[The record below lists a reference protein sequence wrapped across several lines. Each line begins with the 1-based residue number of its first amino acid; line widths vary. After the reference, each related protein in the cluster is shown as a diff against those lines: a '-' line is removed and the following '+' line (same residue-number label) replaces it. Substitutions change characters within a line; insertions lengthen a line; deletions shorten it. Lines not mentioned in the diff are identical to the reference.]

1 MGEKSHQV
9 IEVKV
14 SGVAM
19 DDRHKSPVV
28 ILQEKKGERVLP
40 IWIGGSEAH
49 AIMAQIAGKKFQRP
63 LTHDLMV
70 SVISNLKA
78 KILKVTITDLKEN
91 TFYAEVLLQRQNELV
106 NIDARP
112 SDSIALAVRTNSP
125 IFISEKLLEGD
136 TPKGQPEKEKSEKEI
151 KEERARDLKKFL
163 EDLRLDDF
171 GKFSI

>member
-1 MGEKSHQV
+1 V
-9 IEVKV
+9 IEVRV

-19 DDRHKSPVV
+19 DDRHKSPVI
-28 ILQEKKGERVLP
+28 ILQEKDGERVLP
-40 IWIGGSEAH
+40 IWIGGTEAH

-70 SVISNLKA
+70 NIIKDLKA
-78 KILKVTITDLKEN
+78 KILKVSITDLKDN
-91 TFYAEVLLQRQNELV
+91 TFYAEVLIQRHNELV
-106 NIDARP
+106 TIDARP

-125 IFISEKLLEGD
+125 IYIAEKLLEGE
-136 TPKGQPEKEKSEKEI
+136 TGQSKPKKKSERELR
-151 KEERARDLKKFL
+151 EERARDLKKFL

>member
-1 MGEKSHQV
+1 V
-9 IEVKV
+9 IEVRV

-19 DDRHKSPVV
+19 DDRHKSPVI
-28 ILQEKKGERVLP
+28 ILQEKEGERVLP
-40 IWIGGSEAH
+40 IWIGGAEAH

-70 SVISNLKA
+70 NIINDLKA
-78 KILKVTITDLKEN
+78 KILKVTITELKDN
-91 TFYAEVLLQRQNELV
+91 TFYAEVLLQRRNELV
-106 NIDARP
+106 TIDARP

-125 IFISEKLLEGD
+125 IFISEKLLEGGPWQGE
-136 TPKGQPEKEKSEKEI
+136 PKKKSEQEI

>member
-1 MGEKSHQV
+1 M

-19 DDRHKSPVV
+19 DDRHKSPVI
-28 ILQEKKGERVLP
+28 ILQEKDGDRVLP

-49 AIMAQIAGKKFQRP
+49 AIMAQLAGKKFQRP

-70 SVISNLKA
+70 NMIKDLKA
-78 KILKVTITDLKEN
+78 KVLKVMITDLRDN

-106 NIDARP
+106 KIDARP

-125 IFISEKLLEGD
+125 IFIAEKLLESGSWQ
-136 TPKGQPEKEKSEKEI
+136 TKPKEKSEKEI
-151 KEERARDLKKFL
+151 QEERAKDLKRFL
-163 EDLRLDDF
+163 EDLRLEDF
-171 GKFSI
+171 GKFSF

>member
-1 MGEKSHQV
+1 V
-9 IEVKV
+9 IEVRV

-19 DDRHKSPVV
+19 DDRHKSPVI
-28 ILQEKKGERVLP
+28 ILQEKNGERVLP
-40 IWIGGSEAH
+40 IWIGGNEAH

-70 SVISNLKA
+70 NIIRDLKA
-78 KILKVTITDLKEN
+78 KVLKVMITDLKEN
-91 TFYAEVLLQRQNELV
+91 TFYAEVLLQRHSELIK
-106 NIDARP
+106 IDARP

-125 IFISEKLLEGD
+125 IFIAEKLLEGSPLQGK
-136 TPKGQPEKEKSEKEI
+136 PKKKSEEEM

-163 EDLRLDDF
+163 EDLRLEDF

>member
-1 MGEKSHQV
+1 M

-19 DDRHKSPVV
+19 DDRHKSPVI
-28 ILQEKKGERVLP
+28 ILQEKDGDRVLP

-49 AIMAQIAGKKFQRP
+49 AIMAQLAGKKFQRP

-70 SVISNLKA
+70 NMIRDLKA
-78 KILKVTITDLKEN
+78 KVLKVMITDLRDN

-106 NIDARP
+106 KIDARP

-125 IFISEKLLEGD
+125 IFIAEKLLESGSWQ
-136 TPKGQPEKEKSEKEI
+136 TKPKEKSEKEI
-151 KEERARDLKKFL
+151 QEERAKDLKRFL
-163 EDLRLDDF
+163 EDLRLEDF
-171 GKFSI
+171 GKFSF

>member
-1 MGEKSHQV
+1 M
-9 IEVKV
+9 IEVRV

-19 DDRHKSPVV
+19 DDRHKSPVI
-28 ILQEKKGERVLP
+28 ILQEKDGERVLP
-40 IWIGGSEAH
+40 IWIGGTEAH

-70 SVISNLKA
+70 NIIRDLKA
-78 KILKVTITDLKEN
+78 KILKVSITDLKDN
-91 TFYAEVLLQRQNELV
+91 TFYAEVLIQRHNELV
-106 NIDARP
+106 TIDARP

-125 IFISEKLLEGD
+125 IYIAEKLLEGGAWQGK
-136 TPKGQPEKEKSEKEI
+136 PKKKSEQEI